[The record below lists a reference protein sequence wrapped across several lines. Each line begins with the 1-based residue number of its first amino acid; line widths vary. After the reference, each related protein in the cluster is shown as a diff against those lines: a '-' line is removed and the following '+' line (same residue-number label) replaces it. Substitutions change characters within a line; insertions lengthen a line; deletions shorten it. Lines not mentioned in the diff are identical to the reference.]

1 MKKMRMY
8 FLTFSCFFFKV
19 LNRSQKNGILP
30 GKRVGDGLLAPDI
43 RLHAVIADRRTV
55 LHDTV
60 IGRHGKE
67 EIPGELRQ

>member
-30 GKRVGDGLLAPDI
+30 GKRA
-43 RLHAVIADRRTV
+43 
-55 LHDTV
+55 
-60 IGRHGKE
+60 
-67 EIPGELRQ
+67 